1 MEKISTRWQ
10 QFFVSCLLQAIS
22 VSLED
27 IQYDGFF
34 QCPKNNHTFKK
45 KTKFYTLMSKRCIIS
60 SSFTTNKLCNLMK
73 TKVINSLWTINS
85 N

>member
-34 QCPKNNHTFKK
+34 QCPKNNHTLKK
-45 KTKFYTLMSKRCIIS
+45 I
-60 SSFTTNKLCNLMK
+60 NKILY
-73 TKVINSLWTINS
+73 INVKKMYH
-85 N
+85 